1 MEEVERTYP
10 LEEIVNQLVSTEFQ
24 YEILTAKSAQRTERK
39 LQHYLTLRA
48 EMVERHAW
56 ELKNMDNIIER
67 YRKPLEI
74 REKAMK
80 KREEKIAELKG
91 KLEGRQKAI
100 ASLGSLPPP
109 VNEIEGEES
118 EEERIESEIVA
129 GVKTY
134 SMPR

>member
-10 LEEIVNQLVSTEFQ
+10 LEDIVNQLVSTEFQ

-39 LQHYLTLRA
+39 LQHYITLRE
-48 EMVERHAW
+48 EMIERHAW
-56 ELKNMDNIIER
+56 ELKNMDSIIER

-80 KREEKIAELKG
+80 KREEKIAELKS
-91 KLEGRQKAI
+91 KLESRKKAI
-100 ASLGSLPPP
+100 SSLGSLPPP
-109 VNEIEGEES
+109 VNEVEEEES
-118 EEERIESEIVA
+118 DEERIENEVVS